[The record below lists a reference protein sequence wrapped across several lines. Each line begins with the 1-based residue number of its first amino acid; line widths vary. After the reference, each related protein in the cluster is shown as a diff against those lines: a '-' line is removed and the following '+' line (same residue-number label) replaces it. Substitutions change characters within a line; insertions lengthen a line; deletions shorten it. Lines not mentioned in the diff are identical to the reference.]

1 MGNNKIELPT
11 ENNGKWQITQT
22 NYAVQIAQWGQGW
35 ISVLCEI
42 PTLPYGDK
50 EKDLA
55 TAFKICEAVNNY
67 DKLKEDN
74 EVLLNALK
82 EIIDLFPENPKL
94 PISYQVLGVANE
106 ALSKTNNLFRNEDI
120 EAIKKAESK

>member
-1 MGNNKIELPT
+1 MKTNNEVLQETKKQKWQVT
-11 ENNGKWQITQT
+11 ENH
-22 NYAVQIAQWGQGW
+22 YAVQIAQWGQGW

-67 DKLKEDN
+67 DKLKADN

-82 EIIDLFPENPKL
+82 SVQNIVSFLINTTPTGDNRNRLTH
-94 PISYQVLGVANE
+94 ANI
-106 ALSKTNNLFRNEDI
+106 LSL
-120 EAIKKAESK
+120 EAIKEVESK